1 MKMFDCRDISD
12 AIVKRKLKFLQKYAR
27 SDSIVCLACNEYL
40 VRDLS
45 LSGRYVV
52 HCLFDFLTCVSLI
65 CVCAFF

>member
-27 SDSIVCLACNEYL
+27 SDSIVCLACNEYS

-45 LSGRYVV
+45 MSGRV
-52 HCLFDFLTCVSLI
+52 CGSLS
-65 CVCAFF
+65 V